1 MYEKLDNLE
10 CKYRVSEFPLNVA
23 IEIGNYC
30 NLNCIM
36 CGNDKMT
43 RKKGFIDIKTFKKI
57 IDEIAI
63 KNPSTRIW
71 LDFYGEPLLAGY
83 KLFYMINYA
92 KKKGLTNINMN
103 TNGTLLNEEKAEM
116 LLESGIDFI
125 SIDMDGYSKEVFE
138 KIRIGANRDDVY
150 KNTEFILRKKEEMG
164 LKSPIIEVKVIEMKE
179 NEDEV
184 DKIINY
190 WREKRARISVRRLIT
205 WGGSFESF
213 VNENKMPE
221 RIACGHAVGICAIT
235 WDGNIVTCGP
245 DADAKGIYG
254 NVKEQ
259 SISEIWEK
267 RNKELVEK
275 HINHEFDKLPQI
287 CRECTDWMII
297 GEKHYDENGIELT
310 KNYDASSDMY
320 EK

>member
-1 MYEKLDNLE
+1 MYENLDNLE
-10 CKYRVSEFPLNVA
+10 SKFKIAEFPLNVA
-23 IEIGNYC
+23 IEVGNYC

-36 CGNDKMT
+36 CANDKIT
-43 RKKGFIDIKTFKKI
+43 RKKGFIDIKTYKKI

-63 KNPSTRIW
+63 NNVNTRLW

-83 KLFYMINYA
+83 KLFYMIDYA

-125 SIDMDGYSKEVFE
+125 SIDVDGYSKEVFE
-138 KIRIGANRDDVY
+138 KIRIGANRDEVY
-150 KNTEFILRKKEEMG
+150 KNIEYILLKKEEMG
-164 LKSPIIEVKVIEMKE
+164 IKTPIIEVKVLEMKE
-179 NEDEV
+179 NEDE
-184 DKIINY
+184 IEEILNY
-190 WREKRARISVRRLIT
+190 WHEKKARITLRRLIS
-205 WGGSFESF
+205 WGGACLDLR
-213 VNENKMPE
+213 NEGKLPE
-221 RIACGHAVGICAIT
+221 RIACGYAVGICAIT
-235 WDGNIVTCGP
+235 WDGNIVTCGL
-245 DADAKGIYG
+245 DAHGKEIFG

-259 SISEIWEK
+259 SINEIWEK